1 MKAKLVVNGVETILG
16 HEELDDICYQLAD
29 TEKNQ
34 VVFAELAKHP
44 SAKIRRKVA
53 DQACLDP
60 ETVQRLLHD
69 SCIDVVRAVVVRSET
84 VVTLSRQEIDRLIQI
99 GDTDLIVNLVIGFHG
114 NSSYVPA
121 RKRTWFYGKL
131 VGHPDPEVR
140 SMVAECDSVPVKLL
154 RKLAQDEDVNVADQA
169 RETLTGL
176 VDGP

>member
-34 VVFAELAKHP
+34 AVFAELAKHP

-53 DQACLDP
+53 DQETLSP

-69 SCIDVVRAVVVRSET
+69 TCIDVVRGVVVRSET
-84 VVTLSRQEIDRLIQI
+84 VVTLPRLEIDRLIQI
-99 GDTDLIVNLVIGFHG
+99 GDAELTVNLVIGFHG
-114 NSSYVPA
+114 NSGYVPA
-121 RKRTWFYGKL
+121 RKRAWFYGKL

-154 RKLAQDEDVNVADQA
+154 RKLVQEEDVNVAEHA

-176 VDGP
+176 VDGS